1 MVKKGFPHFGISQSG
16 AFIADLKNYNLPD
29 FILTLI
35 AKECDSDLLER
46 GRIDDRLTSMND
58 ASLEL
63 LHRVFVDCDEDKAG
77 KYGQFRFYSYVSSM
91 YHKSEILI
99 NDTIPGKSGKNHK
112 IPIAVKMNGMYIAI
126 GFNKAKG
133 GSVTKKDVNKFY
145 LVATDVKNGEHG
157 TQLIDAVLGSSVG
170 FKGEAIVELEKL
182 SKTGQKD
189 PENKLNFKTANFE
202 NRIYSV
208 TKCWFE
214 STNFFFFTYLR
225 YGLYLKRPPASIILL
240 IRSGNGFMAYVWF
253 FVRFFISFLLVS
265 ISSSSFSE
273 MLAYVF
279 SSISIGSK

>member
-1 MVKKGFPHFGISQSG
+1 LEIKKGFPHFGISQSG

-63 LHRVFVDCDEDKAG
+63 LHRVFVDCDEDEAG
-77 KYGQFRFYSYVSSM
+77 MYGQFRFYSYVSSM

-126 GFNKAKG
+126 GFNKARG
-133 GSVTKKDVNKFY
+133 GSVTKKDVNKFF
-145 LVATDVKNGEHG
+145 LIATDVKNGEHG

-170 FKGEAIVELEKL
+170 FKGEAIVELENL
-182 SKTGQKD
+182 SKMEQKD
-189 PENKLNFKTANFE
+189 PGNKLNFKTANFE

-208 TKCWFE
+208 TKC
-214 STNFFFFTYLR
+214 
-225 YGLYLKRPPASIILL
+225 
-240 IRSGNGFMAYVWF
+240 
-253 FVRFFISFLLVS
+253 
-265 ISSSSFSE
+265 
-273 MLAYVF
+273 
-279 SSISIGSK
+279 